1 LPASE
6 DSSSFI
12 KQCLIALPQIDNVHK
27 EQILGRIIEE
37 ERNTNTSNKT
47 LPQEE
52 IGYLHIIG

>member
-1 LPASE
+1 MYVPLPAST

-12 KQCLIALPQIDNVHK
+12 KQCLIALPQIDSVHS

-52 IGYLHIIG
+52 